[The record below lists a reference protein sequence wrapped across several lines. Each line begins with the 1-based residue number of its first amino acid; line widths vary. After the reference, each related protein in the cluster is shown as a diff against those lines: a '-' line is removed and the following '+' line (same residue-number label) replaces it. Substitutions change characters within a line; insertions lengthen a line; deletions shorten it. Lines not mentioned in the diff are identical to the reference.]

1 MNESTR
7 ILLVSGAVLA
17 GLGVVLGAF
26 GAHGLKKTM
35 SSEMMEIYQTAV
47 DYHFI
52 HALGILLAGL
62 FLLHYPDSKI
72 LLWAGISF
80 IIGIV
85 LFSGSLYGLSL
96 TEFRKLGM
104 ITPVGGLAFIIGW
117 FLMAYTFFR
126 A

>member
-1 MNESTR
+1 MNEGTK
-7 ILLVSGAVLA
+7 ILLVSGAILA
-17 GLGVVLGAF
+17 GMGVLLGAF

-35 SSEMMEIYQTAV
+35 SMEMMEIYKTAV

-52 HALGILLAGL
+52 HAIGILLTGL

-117 FLMAYTFFR
+117 FLMAYAFFR